1 MPVPPSSSAF
11 HIFRITKMRIFSVS
25 PDQPDPG
32 VDTDS
37 ACNFPDATANISIWS
52 NVEAGLGITAG
63 SLVTV
68 RPLFRFFRGT
78 GYDQQQSSRTADAWQ
93 LAGMNVNADRLPQ
106 DIQEVDRIWRVSTGA
121 ETGDGISG
129 AVQAS
134 SQSRLCTHE
143 DLDTRPD
150 SFHGHKASFKSSNE
164 A

>member
-37 ACNFPDATANISIWS
+37 ACNFPDAT
-52 NVEAGLGITAG
+52 VEAGLGITPG

-78 GYDQQQSSRTADAWQ
+78 GYDQQQSSRTADWQ

-106 DIQEVDRIWRVSTGA
+106 DIQEVDRIWRLSTGA

-129 AVQAS
+129 AVHAS
-134 SQSRLCTHE
+134 SQSRLCSHE

-150 SFHGHKASFKSSNE
+150 SFHGHNTSLTSSNK